1 MNIATHFGRT
11 SKIMALSAL
20 LLVPSATVFADE
32 AAFKKVCSSCHSGG
46 VKGWMSGAPNVKK
59 KQEWTEYHQRHNEEE
74 MRAIVINGF
83 NDHKV
88 KGGCK
93 SCSDDE
99 INEALDFIFAN
110 TK

>member
-1 MNIATHFGRT
+1 MKNAFHFGHAT
-11 SKIMALSAL
+11 QIMALSAL
-20 LLVPSATVFADE
+20 LLVPSATAFADE

-59 KQEWTEYHQRHNEEE
+59 AQEWAEYHQRHNEEE
-74 MRAIVINGF
+74 MRTIVMNGV

-93 SCSDDE
+93 NCSDDE
-99 INEALDFIFAN
+99 INGALDFIFAN